1 MSIGSSRDSRW
12 VPKQRVRVELTTTDG
27 QVRQGHIFV
36 SPDMRALDVLNAFQ
50 QFLPFESLDGEFEI
64 VAKATIARIK
74 PFDKPKQP
82 RRRAGEKAGHLAPVD

>member
-1 MSIGSSRDSRW
+1 MRRLAPGGGAYPEHGPRAD
-12 VPKQRVRVELTTTDG
+12 LTRRPDA
-27 QVRQGHIFV
+27 
-36 SPDMRALDVLNAFQ
+36 PDMRALDVLNAFQ
-50 QFLPFESLDGEFEI
+50 QFPPFESLDGEFEI